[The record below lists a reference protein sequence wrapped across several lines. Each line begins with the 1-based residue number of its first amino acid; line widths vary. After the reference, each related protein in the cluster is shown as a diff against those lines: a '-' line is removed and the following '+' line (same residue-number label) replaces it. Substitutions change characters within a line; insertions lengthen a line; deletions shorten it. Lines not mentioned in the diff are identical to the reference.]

1 MSEDSLTN
9 ANNNSETS
17 NQDYDGTMAGDA
29 SASRPVH
36 KPRKIVSYGGAG
48 NGKAKISYGGHAL
61 GVSNGSQKAK
71 SYEELMGAAC
81 KVSGFADNSS
91 SRIRRRRWWRWHLLI
106 VGVGAIV
113 PYAIALCTDELEHW
127 LLYLLELEHWLLYL
141 HWGLGISAI
150 LRLRADIARCHDLGW
165 SGWGV
170 LPFFVLAWIPEV
182 NYISEFVRVIMFGC
196 MDGQPFT
203 NRFGPDPKGRELVP
217 AERIRRLRWWGWH
230 LLISGIGAIV
240 PYAIA
245 LCTDRVERFL
255 EYWLLY
261 LCFWCGITAIIRIR
275 ADIARCHDLGW
286 SGWAVLPFLVLA
298 WIPGVNYISEFVRV
312 IIFGC
317 LDGQPFTNKFGPDP
331 KGRELVPAD
340 ANSQMTGGTPG
351 GGMANIVEL
360 QHLQEELL
368 KVEADKYAT
377 DMLKEAENHRKAMA
391 EALAEGRLSDVLL
404 EGSKAK
410 KSYENAISTAKTAR
424 MAARMEPLIHNNI
437 DSMILISEKNFL
449 IGKYPV
455 TQDVYEAVTGDNP
468 SNCKGGNLPVTNVS
482 YSDCQ
487 NFIEKLNAL
496 PEVVA
501 SGCPFRLPTEEEWV
515 FACRAGA
522 NGDYCKLEDGTEITT
537 HTLGDVAWFE
547 ANSGGN
553 PHPVGQKKSNA
564 FGLFDMLG
572 NVWEWTASPRA
583 FGRVSC
589 GGGYGTRAHNFAAGV
604 SDTTDLE
611 ARDNALGFRLA
622 RDCIGK

>member
-1 MSEDSLTN
+1 MSEDSLGN

-17 NQDYDGTMAGDA
+17 NQDHDGTMVGDA
-29 SASRPVH
+29 NASRPVR
-36 KPRKIVSYGGAG
+36 KPRKIVSYGGARKS
-48 NGKAKISYGGHAL
+48 KAKISYGGHAL

-71 SYEELMGAAC
+71 SYEEFTY
-81 KVSGFADNSS
+81 VSR
-91 SRIRRRRWWRWHLLI
+91 SRIRRRRWWGWHFLIGVGGLI
-106 VGVGAIV
+106 VI
-113 PYAIALCTDELEHW
+113 YALALCASEVFAGYF
-127 LLYLLELEHWLLYL
+127 LLYQLYAP
-141 HWGLGISAI
+141 GISAI
-150 LRLRADIARCHDLGW
+150 IRVRADVARCHDLGW
-165 SGWGV
+165 SGWVV
-170 LPFFVLAWIPEV
+170 LPFFVLAWIPVV
-182 NYISEFVRVIMFGC
+182 NY
-196 MDGQPFT
+196 
-203 NRFGPDPKGRELVP
+203 L
-217 AERIRRLRWWGWH
+217 
-230 LLISGIGAIV
+230 
-240 PYAIA
+240 
-245 LCTDRVERFL
+245 
-255 EYWLLY
+255 
-261 LCFWCGITAIIRIR
+261 
-275 ADIARCHDLGW
+275 
-286 SGWAVLPFLVLA
+286 
-298 WIPGVNYISEFVRV
+298 SEFVRV

-368 KVEADKYAT
+368 KVEADQYAT

-404 EGSKAK
+404 EGSKVK

-515 FACRAGA
+515 FSCRAGA